1 MEALAGWGCSPSCE
15 LVSEAC
21 DRTLPSWLLWGAGHH
36 PPTVSSADAVSQAQG
51 RPGHPDIPP
60 NIYEGGLGSP
70 QPQCPS
76 AQGSKPKNF
85 RLRHLRGLGL
95 YLESHPPPAGQCE
108 SHWLSRLM
116 AGGCLPQPEGTA
128 WALDLPQGTLGPGNS
143 LCSALL
149 EARLPRDSLGSSASS
164 SSMDPDK
171 GALPQP
177 GPSEGFGLRPKRSWG
192 AWEEAMCPLCKR
204 TRSGALERL

>member
-1 MEALAGWGCSPSCE
+1 EQGPAAPK
-15 LVSEAC
+15 
-21 DRTLPSWLLWGAGHH
+21 SWLLL
-36 PPTVSSADAVSQAQG
+36 PTTLALHGSLDAVSQAQG
-51 RPGHPDIPP
+51 RPGHPDAPP

-85 RLRHLRGLGL
+85 RLCHLRGLGL
-95 YLESHPPPAGQCE
+95 YLESHPPPTGQCE
-108 SHWLSRLM
+108 SHWLGRLM

-128 WALDLPQGTLGPGNS
+128 WALDLPQGTLGPRNS

-171 GALPQP
+171 GALRQP
-177 GPSEGFGLRPKRSWG
+177 SPSRLRPKRSWG
-192 AWEEAMCPLCKR
+192 TWEEAMCPLCKR
-204 TRSGALERL
+204 TRSGALERP

>member
-1 MEALAGWGCSPSCE
+1 EQGPAAPKSWSLLPTTLALHGS
-15 LVSEAC
+15 L
-21 DRTLPSWLLWGAGHH
+21 
-36 PPTVSSADAVSQAQG
+36 DAVSQAQG

-108 SHWLSRLM
+108 SHWLSRM

-177 GPSEGFGLRPKRSWG
+177 GPSLRPKRSWG